1 MIYLKNGLLLIGK
14 RLFFTLL
21 GLLNKL
27 AQKLLNNI
35 VSVLYI
41 YIYR

>member
-1 MIYLKNGLLLIGK
+1 MIYFKNSLLPTSR
-14 RLFFTLL
+14 RLFFVLL

-35 VSVLYI
+35 VNRLYVLI
-41 YIYR
+41 K